1 MQEYFKSEE
10 AAKAAL
16 AATPGATLE
25 KLETKSFQLPQ
36 EFYTLL
42 RESSENFAV
51 FVRRHADNNYEGCVG
66 SAWDDALEGGVRG
79 VKADLADIIDAQ
91 WRRECASVSWMV
103 STPEAPETPKVCRE
117 WENYDNEN
125 WRTEE

>member
-1 MQEYFKSEE
+1 MQEYFKNEE
-10 AAKAAL
+10 AAQAAL
-16 AATPGATLE
+16 AATPNATLE

-42 RESSENFAV
+42 RESSEHFAV
-51 FVRRHADNNYEGCVG
+51 FIRRHADNNYEGCVG
-66 SAWDDALEGGVRG
+66 SAWDDALEGAVRG
-79 VKADLADIIDAQ
+79 MKADLASIIDAQ
-91 WRRECASVSWMV
+91 WRTECTSVSWMV
-103 STPEAPETPKVCRE
+103 STPEAPEAPKVRKE